1 MQPPFF
7 SWLNHIKPQH
17 FCPCGT
23 SPRPP
28 EMVTPVIFAPFPRC
42 ELIEQAKGCFERV
55 IYQVKWRFYGDVVGI
70 KWDMYGDISYISN
83 NTIHN
88 IRVYGIYIYIHMYD
102 RSIYFAFL
110 GFSCLK
116 TEKNIIYDNTVIR
129 KYFEYV
135 AMLSCGMTL
144 GLASRIW
151 ESSTASSTAPLTERA
166 KMETV
171 RWTSMAKTWYFAG
184 SQPAKMV
191 IKHGELMMLMGLQTY
206 TLW

>member
-7 SWLNHIKPQH
+7 SWLNHVKPQH

-116 TEKNIIYDNTVIR
+116 TEKKTLYMIIQWSANTSNMLPCWAVGWLSVSLPG
-129 KYFEYV
+129 FERV
-135 AMLSCGMTL
+135 QRLHQ
-144 GLASRIW
+144 R
-151 ESSTASSTAPLTERA
+151 PLWRRGQ
-166 KMETV
+166 
-171 RWTSMAKTWYFAG
+171 RWRQLDEHRW
-184 SQPAKMV
+184 Q
-191 IKHGELMMLMGLQTY
+191 KHGILRDLNQLKWWSNMVS
-206 TLW
+206 